1 MSDMSEKAM
10 KKIGITGVMGA
21 GKSSVIE
28 MLKNAGYHVLDC
40 DRINDEL
47 LMKGHAGYQALI
59 AEFKDTICDA
69 QGDVCLLY
77 TSLKMIIWRLRHYG
91 YARGNA

>member
-1 MSDMSEKAM
+1 M

-47 LMKGHAGYQALI
+47 LMKGHEMCIRDSHKNVSLHEAL
-59 AEFKDTICDA
+59 E
-69 QGDVCLLY
+69 V
-77 TSLKMIIWRLRHYG
+77 
-91 YARGNA
+91 

>member
-47 LMKGHAGYQALI
+47 LMTGHA
-59 AEFKDTICDA
+59 
-69 QGDVCLLY
+69 
-77 TSLKMIIWRLRHYG
+77 
-91 YARGNA
+91 